1 MREKFNCPK
10 RKKTR
15 NNIFF
20 VLAAFLHISTR
31 QAEQKS
37 RVLFVCLNQLAR
49 NARVSGKKN
58 YVGEEKKYI
67 GHILKYKAHI
77 SKYVRH
83 IFQLSRKLAR
93 FLIWRIFILLC
104 ATAATQFITFV
115 NFTLYIMTGRRK
127 N

>member
-1 MREKFNCPK
+1 MREKFNRPK

-20 VLAAFLHISTR
+20 VLAAFFHISTR
-31 QAEQKS
+31 QAEQES

-83 IFQLSRKLAR
+83 IFQPLFKGTFFGRAR
-93 FLIWRIFILLC
+93 CRCRVDWHGF
-104 ATAATQFITFV
+104 
-115 NFTLYIMTGRRK
+115 
-127 N
+127 

>member
-20 VLAAFLHISTR
+20 VLAAFFHISTR

-37 RVLFVCLNQLAR
+37 CVLFVCLNQLAR

-83 IFQLSRKLAR
+83 IFECPKNACIETFARWHSLAHG
-93 FLIWRIFILLC
+93 FNIPLP
-104 ATAATQFITFV
+104 AACRNV
-115 NFTLYIMTGRRK
+115 NYMCEAFHA
-127 N
+127 